1 MSHAALQLDV
11 IAVAYRRPAGPHTV
25 VDGLS
30 LDLAP
35 GEIGCLLGASG
46 CGKTTAL
53 RAVAGFEPLCAGRI
67 LIAGE
72 EVSSSSAMV
81 PPERRR
87 VGMMFQDYALFP
99 HLTAA
104 QNIDFGLHGR
114 TRTQRTARVTELLAM
129 IGLHDAGPAYP
140 HELSGG
146 QQQRI
151 ALARALAPAP
161 AVLLLDEPFSNLDA
175 DVRVRLAAETRD
187 LLAATGST
195 VLMVTHDQSEAFAFA
210 DRVGLMDG
218 GRLLQWDRPEA
229 LFARPADR
237 RVAGFIGRGDWVHG
251 DSLGLDADLDVRLRP
266 GQLQVDA
273 DGPITA
279 ELLSVVFRG
288 PDYAA
293 RIRFPGGDIHEMSLD
308 TPAAISPGQR
318 VRLRLLPGAGSLLTF
333 PRTG

>member
-1 MSHAALQLDV
+1 MNHAALQLDA
-11 IAVAYRRPAGPHTV
+11 IAVAYPMPAGPRTV

-30 LDLAP
+30 LALAS

-53 RAVAGFEPLCAGRI
+53 RAVAGFEPLSAGQIRI
-67 LIAGE
+67 GGE
-72 EVSSSSAMV
+72 VLSSAQTTV
-81 PPERRR
+81 APERRR

-104 QNIDFGLHGR
+104 QNIAFGLQDR
-114 TRTQRTARVTELLAM
+114 TRPQRSARVAELLAL
-129 IGLHDAGPAYP
+129 IGLSDAGPAYP

-175 DVRVRLAAETRD
+175 DVRARLAAETRD
-187 LLAATGST
+187 LLVASGST
-195 VLMVTHDQSEAFAFA
+195 VLMVTHDQAEAFAIA

-237 RVAGFIGRGDWVHG
+237 RVAGFIGRGDWVRG
-251 DSLGLDADLDVRLRP
+251 DSLGLDAGLDVRLRP
-266 GQLQVDA
+266 GQLRLDA
-273 DGPITA
+273 EGPILA
-279 ELLSVVFRG
+279 ELLSLAFRG

-293 RIRFPGGDIHEMSLD
+293 RVRFPGGEIHDMPLD
-308 TPAAISPGQR
+308 APAAVVPGQG
-318 VRLRLLPGAGSLLTF
+318 LRLGLVPGPTGLLTF
-333 PRTG
+333 PRAD

>member
-1 MSHAALQLDV
+1 MNHAALQLDA
-11 IAVAYRRPAGPHTV
+11 IAVAYPMPAGPRTV

-30 LDLAP
+30 LELAS

-53 RAVAGFEPLCAGRI
+53 RAVAGFEPLCAGQIRI
-67 LIAGE
+67 GGE
-72 EVSSSSAMV
+72 VLSSAHATV

-104 QNIDFGLHGR
+104 QNIAFGLRDR
-114 TRTQRTARVTELLAM
+114 TRPQRAARVAELLAL
-129 IGLHDAGPAYP
+129 IGLPDAGPAYP

-175 DVRVRLAAETRD
+175 DVRARLAAETRD
-187 LLAATGST
+187 LLVASGST
-195 VLMVTHDQSEAFAFA
+195 VLMVTHDQAEAFAIA

-237 RVAGFIGRGDWVHG
+237 RVAGFIGRGDWVRG
-251 DSLGLDADLDVRLRP
+251 DSLGLEAGLEVRLRP
-266 GQLQVDA
+266 GQLRVDA
-273 DGPITA
+273 EGPIRA
-279 ELLSVVFRG
+279 ELLSLAFRG

-293 RIRFPGGDIHEMSLD
+293 RIRFPGGEIHEMSLD
-308 TPAAISPGQR
+308 DAAAVVPGQSL
-318 VRLRLLPGAGSLLTF
+318 RLRLIPGPTGLLAF
-333 PRTG
+333 PRAD